1 MKRLIPLFMCL
12 CLLANTAL
20 ATPPDEQLSDPALE
34 AQAQQISKGL
44 RCLVCQ
50 NQSIEDSDADLAK
63 DLRRIVRERL
73 EAGDDEAAIH
83 DYVVERYGEF
93 ILLKP
98 RLTAGTALLW
108 ASPFLF
114 VLLGLGFAGYR
125 LRRNTAGKEH
135 RDPPAISMKD
145 KDILDN
151 LRDN

>member
-1 MKRLIPLFMCL
+1 MKRLIPIAAACFITS
-12 CLLANTAL
+12 TAL

-34 AQAQQISKGL
+34 AQAQKISKGL

-50 NQSIEDSDADLAK
+50 NQSIEDSDAELAK

-83 DYVVERYGEF
+83 DFVVERYGEF

-108 ASPFLF
+108 ASPILFL
-114 VLLGLGFAGYR
+114 LLGIGFAGYR
-125 LRRNTAGKEH
+125 LRRTSSTADMDSNSGLS
-135 RDPPAISMKD
+135 DAD
-145 KDILDN
+145 KNILDQ
-151 LRDN
+151 LRDK